1 MRALLLSILCA
12 ASVAAVTPDRTAAP
26 EPTSG
31 CTFAIS
37 PPISAAVV
45 AGDNDA
51 ARRASVMAQPDSP
64 LRILGVDLSGLVLNA
79 GYESFT
85 RHGRHVM
92 DVQNVSDEVISEAR
106 VMVKVGFSS
115 GSGVGSGTKLR
126 RSLKP
131 GERARIEW
139 SAGTGRGT
147 DNTDREA
154 FVVAL
159 VEEVQTADCTYRPS
173 QAWRN
178 PPPRS

>member
-31 CTFAIS
+31 CTFAIA

-64 LRILGVDLSGLVLNA
+64 LRILGVDLSGLVLDA
-79 GYESFT
+79 GYGSFT

-106 VMVKVGFSS
+106 CLPRPDSARQTISGAAVRLDRSSCSIAASASPHDAAIFSEITSSARVHPRLIAATGFDA
-115 GSGVGSGTKLR
+115 VTAAFTKR
-126 RSLKP
+126 
-131 GERARIEW
+131 
-139 SAGTGRGT
+139 
-147 DNTDREA
+147 
-154 FVVAL
+154 
-159 VEEVQTADCTYRPS
+159 
-173 QAWRN
+173 
-178 PPPRS
+178 